1 MQPPGGTGP
10 AALRITSFVQWK
22 SSCLC
27 SNTSSNINTTQ
38 IRMSFTD
45 GAAAL
50 EIMPSISYQKVG
62 TRASLEQKIR
72 SREILTITAVH
83 ASTC

>member
-1 MQPPGGTGP
+1 
-10 AALRITSFVQWK
+10 
-22 SSCLC
+22 
-27 SNTSSNINTTQ
+27 
-38 IRMSFTD
+38 MSFTD